1 MPRKTIA
8 GLETHIAWFER
19 ELRRSNAKVDQL
31 EAELKAWK
39 LFERHVSTM
48 IVGNERLSDS
58 LAHAQSTLENRIKRE
73 ERLR

>member
-1 MPRKTIA
+1 MPRVTIA
-8 GLETHIAWFER
+8 SLELKILWWKREYNRVSAER
-19 ELRRSNAKVDQL
+19 DML
-31 EAELKAWK
+31 EAELKGWK